1 MPTAAVL
8 LYAASSAVRSIPR
21 KSMASSLVPLHRS
34 ALSLP
39 RFVFGKGLLVG
50 RIRSRKP
57 CPAADLLEDERLE
70 LLLLQPLLGD
80 LVGHHARDAHDALAV
95 TDHDVAGHHEHLRA
109 ADGHVLVHRHVAH
122 DVRWRRRAE
131 GIHGEA
137 EGLHRWIVADAAVEH
152 EAGCAAHLEAR
163 DQNVARVRRAGH
175 SATIHHQHLPRL
187 DVLDG
192 VTLWIARIAQD
203 LVAGAILAGWREAHG
218 HRFARHALVGT
229 ERSHAGEEGVPEAEL
244 EELRGQ
250 RGSGDAAQP
259 VERVGSERGSR
270 SHGASSWTAGGDAP
284 AMAICG
290 EILLDV
296 WWGGSRRFELTRNPT

>member
-8 LYAASSAVRSIPR
+8 LYAASSAARSIPR
-21 KSMASSLVPLHRS
+21 KSIASSPVALYGS

-39 RFVFGKGLLVG
+39 CLVLREGLLVG
-50 RIRSRKP
+50 RIRARQS
-57 CPAADLLEDERLE
+57 CSAADLLEDERLE

-80 LVGHHARDAHDALAV
+80 LVGHRARDAHDTLAV
-95 TDHDVAGHHEHLRA
+95 TDHDVAGYHEHLRA

-122 DVRWRRRAE
+122 DVRGRRRAE

-137 EGLHRWIVADAAVEH
+137 EGLHRGIVADAAVEH
-152 EAGCAAHLEAR
+152 ESGCAAHLEAR

-175 SATIHHQHLPRL
+175 PPAIHHQHLPRQ

-203 LVAGAILAGWREAHG
+203 LVAGAILTGWREAHG
-218 HRFARHALVGT
+218 HRLARHALVGT
-229 ERSHAGEEGVPEAEL
+229 ERSHAGKKGVPEAEL
-244 EELRGQ
+244 EELGGQ
-250 RGSGDAAQP
+250 RGRGDAAQP
-259 VERVGSERGSR
+259 VERVRSERCSR

-284 AMAICG
+284 A
-290 EILLDV
+290 LTDL
-296 WWGGSRRFELTRNPT
+296 WGDPT